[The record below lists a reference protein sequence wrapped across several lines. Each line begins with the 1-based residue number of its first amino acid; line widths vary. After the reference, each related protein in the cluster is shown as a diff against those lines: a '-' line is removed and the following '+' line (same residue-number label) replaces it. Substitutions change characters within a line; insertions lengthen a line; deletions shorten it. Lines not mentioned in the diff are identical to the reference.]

1 MSKRTPPEI
10 LSCQTV
16 AQSKLFAVEAL
27 DLRFSNGELRT
38 YCLLYT
44 SDAADDQ

>member
-16 AQSKLFAVEAL
+16 ARSKLFAVEAL
-27 DLRFSNGELRT
+27 DLRFSNGEHRT
-38 YCLLYT
+38 YERMKP
-44 SDAADDQ
+44 SGRDAVM